1 MSPHC
6 IPVARTLRRAWLGL
20 AILVVST
27 SAFAA
32 GFVHPGAL
40 STQPDF
46 DRMKT
51 KVNASA
57 QPWKG
62 SWDKLVV
69 NSHASLSYT
78 PAPVVTLIRGTT
90 STGPENYSRA
100 MNDAAAAYQTAVRW
114 KITGD
119 TNYANKSIQILN
131 AWASTCTGIDGDS
144 NQSLAAGL
152 YGYEFA
158 AAAEIMRNY
167 SGWTATDFT
176 AFKNFMLNVFYPK
189 NEDFLVN
196 HHNTCPSHYWANWD
210 LCNMCSVMAIGILC
224 DDWAKF
230 NEAVTYYKSGI
241 GTGNINT
248 AVYYMHSSILGQGQE
263 EGRDQGHSGL
273 DYSLLGAFC
282 EMAWNQGL
290 DLYGYGANR
299 PLAGANYFCQYNLGN
314 TVPYVTYN
322 NCENSNQTVISAS
335 SRGDNRPTWD
345 LWYGHYSVRMG
356 ISMPNIVSY
365 AQRLRPEGGGGDYG
379 TTSGGFDQLGFTTLT
394 HYLASGD
401 VAGPIAAGTYRL
413 KNRASGKYLDNM
425 GSTTDGANV
434 AQWASSASNNQ
445 KWVVSL
451 SGGFYKLACVTG
463 TKYLDGLGH
472 TADGSTVG
480 QWASSASQNQQWR
493 IIDVGGGYYKVI
505 NRANGKCLDTGGATT
520 DGAAMQFWPS
530 NTSNNQQWQFGP

>member
-1 MSPHC
+1 MKMSFRPL
-6 IPVARTLRRAWLGL
+6 ARTLRRPLLCL
-20 AILVVST
+20 ASLVVAGT
-27 SAFAA
+27 VFGQ

-40 STQPDF
+40 STQRDF

-51 KVNASA
+51 KVNAAA

-62 SWDKLVV
+62 SWDKLVA
-69 NSHASLSYT
+69 NSHASSTYT

-90 STGPENYSRA
+90 TAGSENYSRA

-119 TNYANKSIQILN
+119 VAYANKSIQILD
-131 AWASTCTGIDGDS
+131 AWATTCTGIDGDS

-158 AAAEIMRNY
+158 CAAEIMRNY
-167 SGWTATDFT
+167 SGWSATNFT
-176 AFKNFMLNVFYPK
+176 RFKNFMLNVFYPK
-189 NEDFLVN
+189 NEDFLVR
-196 HHNTCPSHYWANWD
+196 HHDTCASHYWANWD

-230 NEAVTYYKSGI
+230 NEAVTYFKSGI
-241 GTGNINT
+241 GAGNINT

-290 DLYGYGANR
+290 DLYGYGSNR
-299 PLAGANYFCQYNLGN
+299 MMAGANYFCQYNLGN
-314 TVPYVTYN
+314 SVPYVTYN
-322 NCENSNQTVISAS
+322 NCENSNQTVISTN
-335 SRGDNRPTWD
+335 SRGDDRPAWD
-345 LWYGHYSVRMG
+345 LIYAHYGVRNG
-356 ISMPNIVSY
+356 ISVPNIGTY

-379 TTSGGFDQLGFTTLT
+379 TTSGGFDQLGFTSLT
-394 HYLASGD
+394 HYLVAAD
-401 VAGPIAAGTYRL
+401 VSGPIAAGTYRL
-413 KNRASGKYLDNM
+413 KNRASGKYLDNA
-425 GSTTDGANV
+425 GATTDGADV
-434 AQWASSASNNQ
+434 VQWGTSASNNQ

-451 SGGFYKLACVTG
+451 SGGFYKLTCVTG
-463 TKYLDGLGH
+463 NKCLDSLGH

-480 QWASSASQNQQWR
+480 QWGSSASQNQQWR
-493 IIDVGGGYYKVI
+493 IVDVGGGYYKVI
-505 NRANGKCLDTGGATT
+505 NRANGKCLDSGGATT
-520 DGAAMQFWPS
+520 DGAIMESWPS
-530 NTSNNQQWQFGP
+530 GTSNNQQWQFGP